1 MQPELQMILKQ
12 GNCREG
18 SQSHQANYR
27 TAFLH
32 LKLVLDCTIGAM
44 WYTCVDRMSQLDG
57 ADSLGCFSLQ

>member
-27 TAFLH
+27 
-32 LKLVLDCTIGAM
+32 
-44 WYTCVDRMSQLDG
+44 Y
-57 ADSLGCFSLQ
+57 CFSTFKTGIGLYDSSYVVYLCRSNVTVRRG